1 MKKRSASSSGRRG
14 ISRIDQPSKRTHG
27 WFVRVGYHER
37 KDGSYGPRHTKF
49 FGDAGHGGK
58 KKALSAAEKFVASV
72 SRGSKGRSVRKS
84 AAKKTSKRRKRGR

>member
-1 MKKRSASSSGRRG
+1 MRPTRMKKRRASTSRRRG

-37 KDGSYGPRHTKF
+37 RDGSYGPRHTKF

-58 KKALSAAEKFVASV
+58 AKALKAAEKFVASV
-72 SRGSKGRSVRKS
+72 SRNGAKRST
-84 AAKKTSKRRKRGR
+84 KKR

>member
-1 MKKRSASSSGRRG
+1 MRPTRMKKRRASTSRRRG

-37 KDGSYGPRHTKF
+37 RDGSYGPRHTKF

-58 KKALSAAEKFVASV
+58 AKALKAAEKFVASV
-72 SRGSKGRSVRKS
+72 SRNGAKRSS
-84 AAKKTSKRRKRGR
+84 TKKR